1 MQLLQFLAWVATQG
15 IKHIPKKLLIQAFNS
30 FKGKLPGRDVI
41 LKTARNLWDDVIKK
55 TSTKDLTKQIRQDI
69 KKDRPF
75 PGAGPLK
82 VVPKEK
88 SFIELMKD
96 KGHKFLAKDS
106 PEYLA
111 HIKKTK
117 VVKPKPPKVVNI
129 GDRII
134 KQMQKEGKPVKF
146 DDLVRIYGKKPP
158 NLKADGGRIDKALP
172 GRSRDI

>member
-1 MQLLQFLAWVATQG
+1 MGLPQFIAWATAQGFKNKNLLR
-15 IKHIPKKLLIQAFNS
+15 QAYNS

-41 LKTARNLWDDVIKK
+41 LKTARNLYDKAIAKVPTKK
-55 TSTKDLTKQIRQDI
+55 IADKIRQDL

-88 SFIELMKD
+88 SFIELMKE
-96 KGHKFLAKDS
+96 KGHKFLAKDT

-117 VVKPKPPKVVNI
+117 PKRPSNI
-129 GDRII
+129 I
-134 KQMQKEGKPVKF
+134 PF
-146 DDLVRIYGKKPP
+146 PKKPP
-158 NLKADGGRIDKALP
+158 GKADGGRIDKALST
-172 GRSRDI
+172 RSRDI